1 MSERTI
7 TIHVKNDVSLA
18 KMMAAIFKEYEPSIE
33 KIELKGVDTPVDH
46 KVLHMPHNWF
56 GPHR

>member
-7 TIHVKNDVSLA
+7 TIHVKDEVNLS
-18 KMMAAIFKEYEPSIE
+18 KMMAAIFREYEPSIE

-46 KVLHMPHNWF
+46 KVLRISRDWWAP
-56 GPHR
+56 R